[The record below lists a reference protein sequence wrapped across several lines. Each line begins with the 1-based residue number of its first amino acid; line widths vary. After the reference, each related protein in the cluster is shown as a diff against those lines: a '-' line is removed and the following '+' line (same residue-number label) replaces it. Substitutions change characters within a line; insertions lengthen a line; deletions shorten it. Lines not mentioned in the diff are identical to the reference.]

1 MNKNIII
8 LIILFVLIIILNSVL
23 INSKIEKFFEN
34 ETSYDILK
42 EGQVDVVNDINA
54 LNNKLNEKQTE
65 LEEHI
70 NNINAL
76 NTQIDNLETQLNDE
90 ITLSRIPEEKDRL
103 NKELTDLKER
113 KEGLDSELNRLN
125 NLIRDITNSFNE
137 VSAQKEEAEIN
148 LNILNNKVED
158 CRNLYHGESQTEGCV
173 YLYSKKDY
181 KGTQTKL
188 CTTDGFLNNNENRL
202 RYAKSLRV
210 DPGWKVRLYDTP
222 NYNGNIL
229 DINNKNRYLIY
240 PKRNTSL
247 TRQYCASRPT
257 SKCCTSTEPNWN
269 EWKTCSKNRENWNN
283 KIKSVTLR
291 RNYNVTC

>member
-148 LNILNNKVED
+148 LNILNNKVELIS
-158 CRNLYHGESQTEGCV
+158 RRIP
-173 YLYSKKDY
+173 
-181 KGTQTKL
+181 
-188 CTTDGFLNNNENRL
+188 NRRMCL
-202 RYAKSLRV
+202 FIFEE
-210 DPGWKVRLYDTP
+210 RL
-222 NYNGNIL
+222 
-229 DINNKNRYLIY
+229 
-240 PKRNTSL
+240 
-247 TRQYCASRPT
+247 
-257 SKCCTSTEPNWN
+257 
-269 EWKTCSKNRENWNN
+269 
-283 KIKSVTLR
+283 
-291 RNYNVTC
+291 